1 MAKFLV
7 ALDGSVSF
15 TRDLFQFASEMLNDS
30 DESLFVG
37 MVMKDV
43 SYCSTVN
50 NHHKEPALAEIVP
63 SGDGFMTDEDRHI
76 TDVICNFEKS
86 AKDFSVNYEIFN
98 DFSLT
103 AQEMVKQSTYADLL
117 ILSYRI
123 FNTSSDDK
131 PDTSTVFEILKGS
144 RCPVLILPEGRCKMD
159 NVIFTYD
166 NKESSVFAIKAFS
179 NLFARKTKDKV
190 VSILTVTPN
199 LDEEIKNEKLL
210 LNLVKQHF
218 NNVGIQLLEGNNIS
232 KEINNFAKSV
242 HNPLVV
248 MGAFGRSRISNMLI
262 PSVAQF
268 FLKSSNLPLFIAH
281 R

>member
-7 ALDGSVSF
+7 ALDGSESF
-15 TRDLFQFASEMLNDS
+15 TRDLFQFATEMLNDS

-43 SYCSTVN
+43 AYSNVN
-50 NHHKEPALAEIVP
+50 NFHKELAVAETAP
-63 SGDGFMTDEDRHI
+63 SGDGFMTEEDRHV

-103 AQEMVKQSTYADLL
+103 AQGVVKQSTYADLL

-123 FNTSSDDK
+123 FNTGTDDK
-131 PDTSTVFEILKGS
+131 PDTTTVFDILKGS
-144 RCPVLILPEGRCKMD
+144 RCPVLILPEDRSKMD

-179 NLFARKTKDKV
+179 SLFARKTKNKV

-210 LNLVKQHF
+210 LNLVQQHF
-218 NNVGIQLLEGNNIS
+218 HNVGIQLLEGNNIS

-242 HNPLVV
+242 HNPLIV

>member
-1 MAKFLV
+1 MAKYLV
-7 ALDGSVSF
+7 ALDGSVAF
-15 TRDLFQFASEMLNDS
+15 TRELFQFASEMLNDS

-37 MVMKDV
+37 MLMKDV
-43 SYCSTVN
+43 AYSNIVN
-50 NHHKEPALAEIVP
+50 GYHKQPALADIGP
-63 SGDGFMTDEDRHI
+63 AGDGFMTEEDRHI

-98 DFSLT
+98 DFSLS
-103 AQEMVKQSTYADLL
+103 AEEMVKQSTYADLL

-123 FNTSSDDK
+123 FNTGSDDK
-131 PDTSTVFEILKGS
+131 PDTSTIFDILKGS
-144 RCPVLILPEGRCKMD
+144 RCPVLILPEGRCKTD
-159 NVIFTYD
+159 NIIFTYD
-166 NKESSVFAIKAFS
+166 GKESSVFAIKAFS
-179 NLFARKTKDKV
+179 NLFARKTKNKV

-232 KEINNFAKSV
+232 KEIDNFSRGV
-242 HNPLVV
+242 QNPLVV

-268 FLKSSNLPLFIAH
+268 FLKTSNLPLFIAH

>member
-1 MAKFLV
+1 MAKYLV

-15 TRDLFQFASEMLNDS
+15 TKDLFRFASDLLNDS
-30 DESLFVG
+30 EESLFVG
-37 MVMKDV
+37 MVVKDV
-43 SYCSTVN
+43 SYN
-50 NHHKEPALAEIVP
+50 NVVHSYRHEPAIAEINP
-63 SGDGFMTDEDRHI
+63 GEDGFMNEEDRLI
-76 TDVICNFEKS
+76 TDVICSFEQS
-86 AKDFSVNYEIFN
+86 AKDSSVNYEIFN

-103 AQEMVKQSTYADLL
+103 AQEVVKQSTYADLL

-123 FNTSSDDK
+123 FSSDLDGK
-131 PDTSTVFEILKGS
+131 PDTTTIYQILKGS
-144 RCPVLILPEGRCKMD
+144 RCPVLILPEGGFRID
-159 NVIFTYD
+159 NIIFTYD

-179 NLFARKTKDKV
+179 SLFARKTKNKV
-190 VSILTVTPN
+190 VSILTVMPN

-232 KEINNFAKSV
+232 REISNFSKSV
-242 HNPLVV
+242 QNPLVV

-268 FLKSSNLPLFIAH
+268 FLQSSNLPLFIAH

>member
-1 MAKFLV
+1 MAKYLV

-15 TRDLFQFASEMLNDS
+15 TRDLFHFASELLSDS
-30 DESLFVG
+30 EESLFVG
-37 MVMKDV
+37 MVVKDV
-43 SYCSTVN
+43 SYSNVV
-50 NHHKEPALAEIVP
+50 HSYSSEPVITEMVP
-63 SGDGFMTDEDRHI
+63 SGDGFMNEEDRII
-76 TDVICNFEKS
+76 TEVICSFEQS
-86 AKDFSVNYEIFN
+86 AKDSCVNYEVFN

-103 AQEMVKQSTYADLL
+103 AQEVVKQSTYADLL

-123 FNTSSDDK
+123 FSTSPDGK
-131 PDTSTVFEILKGS
+131 PDTSTIYQILKGS
-144 RCPVLILPEGRCKMD
+144 RCPVLILPDGGCRLD
-159 NVIFTYD
+159 NIIFTYD

-179 NLFARKTKDKV
+179 SLFARKTKNKV
-190 VSILTVTPN
+190 VSILTVMPN

-232 KEINNFAKSV
+232 KEISNFAKTV
-242 HNPLVV
+242 QNPLVV

-268 FLKSSNLPLFIAH
+268 FLQSSNLPLFIAH